1 MLMMM
6 GLEFF
11 LIPAKGKVFLS
22 IVETKMYPLKTTE
35 TLGIRRLLLIVA
47 GSLTGR
53 SGTRE
58 MPIKRRVFQW
68 TRGNAVNQS
77 RLGRLCTGDMQIRK
91 DGLCTSEMLARVRLI
106 KRWVFK

>member
-1 MLMMM
+1 MMM

-22 IVETKMYPLKTTE
+22 IVETKMYPLTTTE
-35 TLGIRRLLLIVA
+35 TLGIRRLLLIGA
-47 GSLTGR
+47 GR
-53 SGTRE
+53 

-77 RLGRLCTGDMQIRK
+77 RLGLLCTRDMQIRK
-91 DGLCTSEMLARVRLI
+91 DGLCISEMLARERLI
-106 KRWVFK
+106 KRWVFQ